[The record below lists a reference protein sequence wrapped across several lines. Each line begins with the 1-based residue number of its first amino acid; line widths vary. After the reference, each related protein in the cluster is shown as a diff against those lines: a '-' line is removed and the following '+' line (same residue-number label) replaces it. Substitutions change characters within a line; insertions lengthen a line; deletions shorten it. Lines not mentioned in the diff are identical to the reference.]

1 MIYTVEAYTGKSV
14 GAYHARYGVQIV
26 ATDETGKRRYVFE
39 DYVYGGYRK
48 YKTPCL
54 KLWEGVA
61 HYKSGLN
68 KEQSAVFVEK
78 MEEAKKLAA
87 KWNAAGTHEEE

>member
-1 MIYTVEAYTGKSV
+1 MIKYEAEPYDGTKTGK
-14 GAYHARYGVQIV
+14 GGYNFKRGIQIV
-26 ATDETGKRRYVFE
+26 ATDAVTGARRYVFIE
-39 DYVYGGYRK
+39 QGEYRT

-68 KEQSAVFVEK
+68 KTDQAEFDEVLHHATVMADEYNRNQPF
-78 MEEAKKLAA
+78 
-87 KWNAAGTHEEE
+87 